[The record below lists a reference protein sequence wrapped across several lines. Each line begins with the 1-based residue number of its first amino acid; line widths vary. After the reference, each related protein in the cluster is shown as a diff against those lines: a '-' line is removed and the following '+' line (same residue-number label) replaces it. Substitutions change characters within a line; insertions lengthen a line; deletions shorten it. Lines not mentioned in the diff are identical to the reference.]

1 MHVEIDYCEACGGLG
16 MAIEVRDA
24 LESDCGAALDGVE
37 LTPVDDGSFR
47 VLVDGQEV
55 FTTDTAE
62 YDLAR
67 VTQSV
72 CQAAK

>member
-1 MHVEIDYCEACGGLG
+1 MHVAIDYCEACGGLG

-24 LESDCGAALDGVE
+24 LESDCPKALDRVE
-37 LTPVDDGSFR
+37 LRPVDDGSFR
-47 VLVDGQEV
+47 VFVDGREV

-62 YDLAR
+62 YDPAR

-72 CQAAK
+72 CKAGK

>member
-24 LESDCGAALDGVE
+24 LESDCGKTLDAVDLAPVE
-37 LTPVDDGSFR
+37 DGSFR
-47 VLVDGQEV
+47 VLVDDEEV

-62 YDLAR
+62 YDPAT
-67 VTQSV
+67 VVQEV
-72 CQAAK
+72 CQAG